1 MPISPRLLPELRFG
15 SFLVCSPRGTSAVSR
30 YSSDVCYGVKQDSGS
45 AIARCVS
52 RLASLFASTPLGEVL
67 GPDVTLIPAPRST
80 PLVAGALWP
89 GKRIADEL
97 VARGL
102 GAEVVTVVHRV
113 SAVEKSAYVAAG
125 NRPLP
130 ARHLETL
137 ELGATDLLFAP
148 ARVTIVDDVVTKG
161 SMLLAT
167 ASLVAHRFPNA
178 QVCAFALVRTLGR
191 HPEVE
196 RIIDPCVGYIALTPS
211 GDVDRV
217 P

>member
-1 MPISPRLLPELRFG
+1 M
-15 SFLVCSPRGTSAVSR
+15 T
-30 YSSDVCYGVKQDSGS
+30 
-45 AIARCVS
+45 
-52 RLASLFASTPLGEVL
+52 
-67 GPDVTLIPAPRST
+67 PAPRST

-196 RIIDPCVGYIALTPS
+196 RIIEPCVGYIALTPS

-217 P
+217 PQRSLVVARRCEMQAPVMPSEAHQPPHR

>member
-15 SFLVCSPRGTSAVSR
+15 SFLVYSPRGISAVSR
-30 YSSDVCYGVKQDSGS
+30 YSRDVCYGVKQDSGS
-45 AIARCVS
+45 AIARRVS
-52 RLASLFASTPLGEVL
+52 RLASLFASTPLAEVL

-80 PLVAGALWP
+80 PLVSGALWP

-97 VARGL
+97 VAQGL
-102 GAEVVTVVHRV
+102 GADVVTAVHRV
-113 SAVEKSAYVAAG
+113 SAVEKSAYGASG

-137 ELGATDLLFAP
+137 DLQKTDLLFDP
-148 ARVTIVDDVVTKG
+148 SRITIIDDVVTKG

-167 ASLVAHRFPNA
+167 ASLVAHRCPDA

-191 HPEVE
+191 NPEVE
-196 RIIDPCVGYIALTPS
+196 RIIDSCVGYIALTPS